1 MNYEVEMKTLVKLLE
16 IPLWFATLYL
26 LGPLVTGFW
35 GSVVVMFVATLTIIW
50 TGDIVINKLERVK
63 K

>member
-1 MNYEVEMKTLVKLLE
+1 MKTLVKLLE

-35 GSVVVMFVATLTIIW
+35 GPVVVMFVATLTIIW
-50 TGDIVINKLERVK
+50 TGDTIINKLERVK